1 MKTWREQHRWSRF
14 FSNDPLPVSTVRT
27 MRPTRTVSSRWLRRA
42 FNVETHPVTTEL
54 PLYLCP
60 GLLGATRPTVQQSPL
75 RKTSKLQTRRFYSN
89 SETTNKLTSTVPLVH
104 PIRPLPA
111 VCSGCGAL
119 SQTAEPDRA
128 GYYDL
133 ERKAVK
139 SYLGLLPEEK
149 KRVRNED
156 LVVQEALKNLD
167 LDKLG
172 KVGAALRT
180 LAPEPSDTETSPGT
194 ASESAPSPPLCDRCH
209 HLIHHNKGNPI
220 FHPTIASIRDTI
232 EESPYKY
239 NHIYHVID
247 AADFPMSLIPAINDL
262 LDIDLR
268 SLNRRSRS
276 GKFVKGR
283 RTELSFIV
291 TRSDLLAPTKAQVDR
306 LMPQLTATLRT
317 ALGRRGRNI
326 RLGNV
331 WCVSAK
337 NGWWHKE
344 IKEEVWK
351 QGGAS
356 WMVGKVNV
364 GKSRLFESIFPKGRM
379 DWKPPKDDISVEVF
393 PDKFEATFIKPYTS
407 RSAADDETSLLPPAQ
422 EETNY
427 PAMPLVSSLPGTTAS
442 PIRVPFGNGRGELI
456 DLPGLAR
463 SDLETHVLEERRSA
477 LVMKHR
483 VVPDQ
488 LVVKPGQSILLGG
501 LIRITPKTPNLVFL
515 GYSFTPLEA
524 HVTSTEKAAAV
535 QEQAEDAPKVD
546 SIAAPGTGERI
557 KSAGEFELRHDVT
570 KQRAGPL
577 TRKNAVDLDVDRLAF
592 RVMGID
598 ILIEG
603 VGWVE
608 IVAQIRAKDL
618 EPVRQAPGSTTAEPK
633 TSQKEPEILQSLD
646 LLAVEKPVEEE
657 VKPAKPN
664 YPVIEVFSPDGKFIA
679 NRPPINGWILNKPKK
694 QDIKKRPR
702 PSMKGAK
709 KRERELVRKDGREEE
724 N

>member
-1 MKTWREQHRWSRF
+1 
-14 FSNDPLPVSTVRT
+14 LPV
-27 MRPTRTVSSRWLRRA
+27 
-42 FNVETHPVTTEL
+42 
-54 PLYLCP
+54 
-60 GLLGATRPTVQQSPL
+60 
-75 RKTSKLQTRRFYSN
+75 
-89 SETTNKLTSTVPLVH
+89 
-104 PIRPLPA
+104 

-119 SQTAEPDRA
+119 SQTAEPDQA

-139 SYLGLLPEEK
+139 TYLGLLPEEK

-156 LVVQEALKNLD
+156 LIVQDALKKLD

-172 KVGAALRT
+172 KVGAALKT
-180 LAPEPSDTETSPGT
+180 LAPGPSDTETPPVT
-194 ASESAPSPPLCDRCH
+194 TSESVPSPPLCDRCH
-209 HLIHHNKGNPI
+209 HLVHHNKGNPI
-220 FHPTIASIRDTI
+220 FHPTIASIRETI

-262 LDIDLR
+262 LDINLR

-276 GKFVKGR
+276 GKFAKGR
-283 RTELSFIV
+283 RTELSFII

-306 LMPQLTATLRT
+306 LMPQLTQTLRT

-344 IKEEVWK
+344 LKEEVWK

-364 GKSRLFESIFPKGRM
+364 GKSRLFEAIFPKGRM

-393 PDKFEATFIKPYTS
+393 PDAFEATFVKPYVS
-407 RSAADDETSLLPPAQ
+407 RSAGDDETSLLPPAQ

-463 SDLETHVLEERRSA
+463 SDLEAHVLEEHRSS

-483 VVPDQ
+483 VVPEQ
-488 LVVKPGQSILLGG
+488 LVVKPGKSILLGG

-524 HVTSTEKAAAV
+524 HVTSTEKAAAI
-535 QEQAEDAPKVD
+535 QEQREDAPRVD

-557 KSAGEFELRHDVT
+557 KSAGEFELRYDIT

-577 TRKNAVDLDVDRLAF
+577 TRKNAVNLDVDRLAF
-592 RVMGID
+592 RILGID

-608 IVAQIRAKDL
+608 VVAQIRAKDL
-618 EPVRQAPGSTTAEPK
+618 EATQQAPESTTAEPK
-633 TSQKEPEILQSLD
+633 ESRNEPEFLQTLD
-646 LLAVEKPVEEE
+646 LLADEKPVPAE
-657 VKPAKPN
+657 VEPATPN

-679 NRPPINGWILNKPKK
+679 HRPPINGWLMNKPKK

-702 PSMKGAK
+702 PSMKGAA
-709 KRERELVRKDGREEE
+709 KRERGHARKHLHVEGE
-724 N
+724 

>member
-1 MKTWREQHRWSRF
+1 
-14 FSNDPLPVSTVRT
+14 
-27 MRPTRTVSSRWLRRA
+27 
-42 FNVETHPVTTEL
+42 
-54 PLYLCP
+54 
-60 GLLGATRPTVQQSPL
+60 
-75 RKTSKLQTRRFYSN
+75 
-89 SETTNKLTSTVPLVH
+89 
-104 PIRPLPA
+104 
-111 VCSGCGAL
+111 
-119 SQTAEPDRA
+119 
-128 GYYDL
+128 
-133 ERKAVK
+133 
-139 SYLGLLPEEK
+139 
-149 KRVRNED
+149 
-156 LVVQEALKNLD
+156 
-167 LDKLG
+167 
-172 KVGAALRT
+172 
-180 LAPEPSDTETSPGT
+180 
-194 ASESAPSPPLCDRCH
+194 
-209 HLIHHNKGNPI
+209 
-220 FHPTIASIRDTI
+220 
-232 EESPYKY
+232 
-239 NHIYHVID
+239 
-247 AADFPMSLIPAINDL
+247 
-262 LDIDLR
+262 
-268 SLNRRSRS
+268 
-276 GKFVKGR
+276 
-283 RTELSFIV
+283 
-291 TRSDLLAPTKAQVDR
+291 
-306 LMPQLTATLRT
+306 MPQLTATLRM

-344 IKEEVWK
+344 LKEEVWK

-393 PDKFEATFIKPYTS
+393 PDKFEATFVKPHTS

-463 SDLETHVLEERRSA
+463 SDLETHVLEEHRSA

-515 GYSFTPLEA
+515 GYSFTPLQA
-524 HVTSTEKAAAV
+524 HVTSTEKATAV

-557 KSAGEFELRHDVT
+557 KSAGEFELRYDVT

-618 EPVRQAPGSTTAEPK
+618 EPVQQAPGSTTAEPK
-633 TSQKEPEILQSLD
+633 NPQREPEILQSLD
-646 LLAVEKPVEEE
+646 LLAVEKPVEEGVMEEE
-657 VKPAKPN
+657 VKPEKPN
-664 YPVIEVFSPDGKFIA
+664 YPAIEVFSPDGKFIA
-679 NRPPINGWILNKPKK
+679 HRPPINGWILNKPKK

-709 KRERELVRKDGREEE
+709 KRERELVRMDRREEE

>member
-1 MKTWREQHRWSRF
+1 
-14 FSNDPLPVSTVRT
+14 
-27 MRPTRTVSSRWLRRA
+27 MRPTRTLSTRWLRRA
-42 FNVETHPVTTEL
+42 FNVETNPVSTEL

-60 GLLGATRPTVQQSPL
+60 GLLSATRPTTQRACL
-75 RKTSKLQTRRFYSN
+75 RKVSSFQTRRLYSN
-89 SETTNKLTSTVPLVH
+89 LDDTIELTSTIPLIH
-104 PIRPLPA
+104 PVRPLPV

-119 SQTAEPDRA
+119 SQTAEPDQA

-149 KRVRNED
+149 KRIRNED
-156 LVVQEALKNLD
+156 LVIQEALKNLD

-172 KVGAALRT
+172 KAGEALKT
-180 LAPEPSDTETSPGT
+180 LAPVTADTETTLVTTP
-194 ASESAPSPPLCDRCH
+194 ESAPSAPLCDRCH
-209 HLIHHNKGNPI
+209 HLIHHNRGNPI
-220 FHPTIASIRDTI
+220 FHPTIASIRETI

-262 LDIDLR
+262 LDINLR

-276 GKFVKGR
+276 SKFVKGR
-283 RTELSFIV
+283 RTELSFII
-291 TRSDLLAPTKAQVDR
+291 TRADLLAPTKAQVDR
-306 LMPQLTATLRT
+306 LMPQLTAHLRT

-344 IKEEVWK
+344 IKEEIWR

-379 DWKPPKDDISVEVF
+379 DWKPPKDNISVEVF
-393 PDKFEATFIKPYTS
+393 PDSFEAKFVKPHAS
-407 RSAADDETSLLPPAQ
+407 RSAADDEASLLPPAQ
-422 EETNY
+422 KETNY

-463 SDLETHVLEERRSA
+463 SDLENHVLEEHRSS

-483 VVPDQ
+483 VIPEQ
-488 LVVKPGQSILLGG
+488 LVLKPGQSILLGG

-524 HVTSTEKAAAV
+524 HVTSNEKAAAV
-535 QEQAEDAPKVD
+535 QEQREDAPKVD

-557 KSAGEFELRHDVT
+557 KSAGEFMLRYDIT

-577 TRKNAVDLDVDRLAF
+577 TRKNAVNLSVDRLAF
-592 RVMGID
+592 RIMATD

-608 IVAQIRAKDL
+608 IVAQVRVKDL
-618 EPVRQAPGSTTAEPK
+618 EPVQQAPKPTTTEPK
-633 TSQKEPEILQSLD
+633 VSKDKKDEPEILQSLD
-646 LLAVEKPVEEE
+646 LLADEQPVEEKAE
-657 VKPAKPN
+657 EEAEPAQPN
-664 YPVIEVFSPDGKFIA
+664 YPVVEVFSPDGKFIA
-679 NRPPINGWILNKPKK
+679 QRPPINGWEMNKPKK
-694 QDIKKRPR
+694 QDLKKRPR
-702 PSMKGAK
+702 PSMKGAA
-709 KRERELVRKDGREEE
+709 KRERHARQSRREEG